1 MKWSNLCYAMMAL
14 LGMVTSASAGHCGAE
29 KSCGCTPN
37 CQPKV
42 CRPVICKPA
51 CPTKHTYQRQI
62 ACCKPTCSL
71 GAAPSCCRPVCPCA
85 TPAPTVNCA
94 PSCGPMGCGPVGCG
108 PVATGPACA
117 APAACGPT
125 GPACAAPANCG
136 PAACG
141 PAAGPACA
149 APAACGPTGPACAAP
164 AACGP
169 AAGANC
175 AAPASCTAPTSCAT
189 ECVKTKKAKCCDAC
203 PFEVAGLIYCSQ
215 TACHG
220 KQRAKAIDKLGDK
233 FDCSCNPEI
242 MVAFVYALN
251 DSDERVRYQ
260 AADEIGDQ
268 LRKNPCCLNDAIVC
282 ALTQALGD
290 CDKRVVRAATRALC
304 IAGYDV
310 KDCEVACNTCAP
322 STGCT
327 TGGGCVAAA
336 PVAAPA
342 VAAPAPVAA
351 PVASP
356 ASATET
362 KEPEAYFP
370 GRLKDQSTSKKSA
383 LQNLFGA
390 R

>member
-1 MKWSNLCYAMMAL
+1 MKWSNLCYAMLAL

-37 CQPKV
+37 CQPNC
-42 CRPVICKPA
+42 CRPVICKP
-51 CPTKHTYQRQI
+51 CCSTKYTYQRQI
-62 ACCKPTCSL
+62 ACCKPVCSL
-71 GAAPSCCRPVCPCA
+71 CAPATCCRPVCPCA
-85 TPAPTVNCA
+85 TPVPQILCA
-94 PSCGPMGCGPVGCG
+94 PQCAPACPPVCT
-108 PVATGPACA
+108 PPACA
-117 APAACGPT
+117 APA
-125 GPACAAPANCG
+125 CG

-141 PAAGPACA
+141 PACG
-149 APAACGPTGPACAAP
+149 PAACGPACGPAACGPACGPANCGPVCAAP

-169 AAGANC
+169 ACAPAC
-175 AAPASCTAPTSCAT
+175 AAPAACTSTCAPKC
-189 ECVKTKKAKCCDAC
+189 TKKCCETDA
-203 PFEVAGLIYCSQ
+203 FEVAHWIYVSQ

-220 KQRAKAIDKLGDK
+220 KDRAKAIDRLGDK
-233 FDCSCNPEI
+233 YDCVCNPEI

-268 LRKNPCCLNDAIVC
+268 LRRNCCCLNASIVC

-290 CDKRVVRAATRALC
+290 CDKRVVRAATRALT

-310 KDCEVACNTCAP
+310 KNCEVACNTCAP
-322 STGCT
+322 TCNTGCN
-327 TGGGCVAAA
+327 TGCGPAA
-336 PVAAPA
+336 PVAAP
-342 VAAPAPVAA
+342 VPEAAPAPAPAPAA
-351 PVASP
+351 TEAKP
-356 ASATET
+356 ASATEV

-383 LQNLFGA
+383 LQNLFGL